1 MTLLDLKNK
10 IKNIYYKT
18 AETEAK
24 IKQEYERYS
33 SPEAKNIYAQ
43 KLIDDKLA
51 ECKDRVQTYR
61 NAQKGNI
68 EFEYKKTIRRVKT

>member
-1 MTLLDLKNK
+1 MTLLDFENK

-51 ECKDRVQTYR
+51 ECKGRIQTYR

-68 EFEYKKTIRRVKT
+68 ETEYRNLIETLKT